1 MQSNTRVVNAGLTR
15 RRLLRFA
22 LDGGAGA
29 VGLLGLA
36 ALSGCTELP
45 ESSATSA
52 TGQASAPATA
62 SGSAPASGPA
72 KASPSA
78 EPLFSPNLSKKE
90 ATAEFARRAPGQFGL
105 EVPGIR
111 LALPSGAR
119 GVALTFDACGGAHGS
134 KMDHQLIEVLRTH
147 KTPATLFVNQRW
159 ARSNRQL
166 LTELI
171 ADPLFEIANH
181 GTKHA
186 PLSVA
191 GQQAYGIPG
200 TGSVAAAYD
209 EIVLNQRYLAQ
220 EFGVE
225 ARFFRSG
232 TAHMDQ
238 VGVALCRKL
247 GLVPMNFTVNMDA
260 GATFPAASVATQ
272 VSAMK
277 VGDVGIGHFNQPKS
291 GTAQGVDRGLKK
303 LADTGIKVV
312 RLTSA

>member
-1 MQSNTRVVNAGLTR
+1 MQSNTRVVNAGLSR

-22 LDGGAGA
+22 RDGGVAT

-36 ALSGCTELP
+36 ALSGCAGMP
-45 ESSATSA
+45 DSSTTSA
-52 TGQASAPATA
+52 AGQAAVAPTA
-62 SGSAPASGPA
+62 SGSAPASASA
-72 KASPSA
+72 KASASA
-78 EPLFSPNLSKKE
+78 EALFSASLSKKE
-90 ATAEFARRAPGQFGL
+90 ATAEFGRRAPGQFGL
-105 EVPGIR
+105 EVPGIQ
-111 LALPSGAR
+111 LGLPSAAR

-134 KMDHQLIEVLRTH
+134 TMDHQLIEVLRAH
-147 KTPATLFVNQRW
+147 QAPATLFVNQRW
-159 ARSNRQL
+159 ARSNPQL

-181 GTKHA
+181 GTQHA

-200 TGSVAAAYD
+200 TGSVAQAYD
-209 EIVLNQRYLAQ
+209 EIMLNQRYLAQ
-220 EFGVE
+220 EFGVQ

-260 GATFPAASVATQ
+260 GATFSAANVAAQ
-272 VSAMK
+272 VSSMRA
-277 VGDVGIGHFNQPKS
+277 GDVGIGHFNQPKS
-291 GTAQGVDRGLKK
+291 GTALGVDRGLKK
-303 LADTGIKVV
+303 LADTGRKVV

>member
-1 MQSNTRVVNAGLTR
+1 MQSNTPVVNAGLSR

-22 LDGGAGA
+22 LGGGAGA

-36 ALSGCTELP
+36 ALSGCTKSP
-45 ESSATSA
+45 ENSATSA
-52 TGQASAPATA
+52 AGQASAPATA
-62 SGSAPASGPA
+62 SASVPASDPT
-72 KASPSA
+72 KASASA
-78 EPLFSPNLSKKE
+78 EPLFSPSLSKKE
-90 ATAEFARRAPGQFGL
+90 ATAQFGQRAPGQFGL
-105 EVPGIR
+105 EIPGIQ
-111 LALPSGAR
+111 LALPSGVQ

-159 ARSNRQL
+159 ARSNPKL

-200 TGSVAAAYD
+200 TGSVAQAYD

-220 EFGVE
+220 EFDVQ

-260 GATFPAASVATQ
+260 GATFPAASVAAQ

-277 VGDVGIGHFNQPKS
+277 PGDVGIGHFNQPNS
-291 GTAQGVDRGLKK
+291 GTARGIDRGLKK
-303 LADTGIKVV
+303 LADNGIKVL
-312 RLTSA
+312 RLTAA